1 MQRPQEGASGGEAKD
16 TCGEGTGQRKGVSE
30 AARVLIPKA
39 FVGFDL
45 GYDQVTGCAFV

>member
-1 MQRPQEGASGGEAKD
+1 MQRPQEGASGGEAKRV
-16 TCGEGTGQRKGVSE
+16 GRARASE
-30 AARVLIPKA
+30 AAQVLILKA